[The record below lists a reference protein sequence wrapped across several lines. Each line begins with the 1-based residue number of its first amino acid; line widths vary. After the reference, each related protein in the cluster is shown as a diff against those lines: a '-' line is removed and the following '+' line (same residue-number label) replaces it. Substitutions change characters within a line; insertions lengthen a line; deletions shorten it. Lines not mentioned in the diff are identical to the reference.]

1 MTCDGYFGSVAAVQ
15 SVRNPVSLTA
25 KLLELQHDPPS
36 DGRIPPRC
44 VILYM
49 CCFFLTIISVV
60 AYEVSTVDVYDL
72 GETLTSRVIQYISTP
87 L

>member
-49 CCFFLTIISVV
+49 RCYFLAIISVV
-60 AYEVSTVDVYDL
+60 AYEVSTVWKLLNTETDL
-72 GETLTSRVIQYISTP
+72 EYSC
-87 L
+87 

>member
-15 SVRNPVSLTA
+15 SVRNPVSVTA

-44 VILYM
+44 VIHALLLFNYALKG
-49 CCFFLTIISVV
+49 LT
-60 AYEVSTVDVYDL
+60 L
-72 GETLTSRVIQYISTP
+72 L
-87 L
+87 